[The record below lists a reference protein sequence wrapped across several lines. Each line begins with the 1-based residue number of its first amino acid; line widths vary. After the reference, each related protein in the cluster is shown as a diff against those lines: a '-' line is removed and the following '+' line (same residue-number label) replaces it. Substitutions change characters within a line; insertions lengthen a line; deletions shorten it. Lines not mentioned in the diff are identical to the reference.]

1 MARYDPLKDLINWPA
16 TWSLASFSLY
26 AGPSNTNFREDNIQ
40 SFRRKLMF
48 DELPTMNNLCRRKF
62 EIYKSE
68 WKCFHCDLVHETC
81 AHLWFCAPSDPSKW
95 SRKDALKMIID
106 LARDSLKKHLIKIDR
121 NRSRIPTLDWLPE
134 FVALPCWSLTPS
146 DTSFYSFDLLK
157 GFVPW
162 DLFDLVNSVT
172 RNYTLS
178 ISLIN
183 KVLFKLQDR
192 AFRYIWLLRCHD
204 MVEWE
209 SLRQIT
215 AVMKR
220 SKSHSNPTSSTQIR
234 TKDQIVIHDRCN
246 GWISLSTGVY
256 SGITISRIFWSV

>member
-1 MARYDPLKDLINWPA
+1 
-16 TWSLASFSLY
+16 
-26 AGPSNTNFREDNIQ
+26 
-40 SFRRKLMF
+40 MF
-48 DELPTMNNLCRRKF
+48 DELPTMDNLCRRKP
-62 EIYKSE
+62 EIYNSE
-68 WKCFHCDLVHETC
+68 WNCFHCNLVHETC
-81 AHLWFCAPSDPSKW
+81 AHLWFCAPSDPLKW
-95 SRKDALKMIID
+95 SRKDALKLIID

-121 NRSRIPTLDWLPE
+121 NRSRNSTLDWLPE

-172 RNYTLS
+172 RNHTLS
-178 ISLIN
+178 TSLIN

-192 AFRYIWLLRCHD
+192 AFRYIWLLRCQD

-234 TKDQIVIHDRCN
+234 TKDQIVIHDRCD
-246 GWISLSTGVY
+246 GWISNSINRGLQWY
-256 SGITISRIFWSV
+256 NYISDFLVGLTVQMDKFAPLFFG